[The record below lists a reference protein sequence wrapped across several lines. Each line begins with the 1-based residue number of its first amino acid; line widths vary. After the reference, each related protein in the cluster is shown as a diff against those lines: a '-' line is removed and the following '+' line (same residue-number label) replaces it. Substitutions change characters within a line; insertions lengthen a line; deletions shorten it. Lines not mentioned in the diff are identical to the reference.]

1 MKEDVK
7 MKLRQKK
14 KITLREYHKKRMA
27 AGVAMVAT
35 QIFENVV
42 EHFKLD
48 ETIWASIIFA
58 VLAALALIFAVIW
71 LYASC
76 QNVDEEDELAKENM
90 LKAHENV
97 SKLFL
102 YILALV
108 VILTMFWD
116 GSITVKINSDRILHG
131 WLIIWFGYM
140 TLESGFFLRQEGKL
154 STDEEDE

>member
-1 MKEDVK
+1 MKEK
-7 MKLRQKK
+7 REKK
-14 KITLREYHKKRMA
+14 KITLREYHKKRMVTGIA
-27 AGVAMVAT
+27 ILVT
-35 QIFENVV
+35 EIFENTV
-42 EHFKLD
+42 EHYKLD
-48 ETIWASIIFA
+48 NTTWATVIF
-58 VLAALALIFAVIW
+58 VMLATMTALFAVIW

-116 GSITVKINSDRILHG
+116 GSITVKIDSDNILHG

-140 TLESGFFLRQEGKL
+140 SLENGFFLRQEGKL
-154 STDEEDE
+154 SADEEDE

>member
-1 MKEDVK
+1 MKEK
-7 MKLRQKK
+7 REKK

-27 AGVAMVAT
+27 AGVAMVAM

-116 GSITVKINSDRILHG
+116 GSITVKIDSDDILHG

-140 TLESGFFLRQEGKL
+140 SLESGFFLRQEGKL
-154 STDEEDE
+154 SADEEDE